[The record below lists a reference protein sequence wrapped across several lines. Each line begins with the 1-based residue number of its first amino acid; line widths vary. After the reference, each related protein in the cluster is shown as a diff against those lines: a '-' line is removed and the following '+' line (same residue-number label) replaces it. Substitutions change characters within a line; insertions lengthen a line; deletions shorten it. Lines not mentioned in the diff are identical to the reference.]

1 MSSRIVL
8 SAQTNDIILG
18 AKKRII
24 LSADEDIRLGA
35 DTATNPVPKGR
46 ELEKIIRRLVAAIR
60 AGFYGPSGA
69 LSLPGAGG
77 RGQLA
82 LIENELANLLSE
94 QVKIKK

>member
-24 LSADEDIRLGA
+24 LSAKEDIRIGD

-46 ELEKIIRRLVAAIR
+46 ELEKIIQRLVAALR
-60 AGFYGPSGA
+60 AGVIGWCF
-69 LSLPGAGG
+69 
-77 RGQLA
+77 
-82 LIENELANLLSE
+82 INT
-94 QVKIKK
+94 